1 MAPRGCEEF
10 ARERGGRSLPYGGG
24 RREGKWMMVHSYYD
38 LARSNTIKRYIDYQ
52 HSNSHF
58 HCILFFWIFCSH
70 FIIKLVLIC
79 QNNPMKGL
87 LPLWGP
93 DDSFHF
99 NPMLLQKIIKSSY
112 FQKCCRDITDW
123 NTLVDEVYYQAKH
136 LEPLAVGEWTRNKSF
151 ATTKINSLSLLL

>member
-1 MAPRGCEEF
+1 MSRSALWRQEGAKNLREKEAEDLFHMAVEE
-10 ARERGGRSLPYGGG
+10 GR
-24 RREGKWMMVHSYYD
+24 
-38 LARSNTIKRYIDYQ
+38 
-52 HSNSHF
+52 
-58 HCILFFWIFCSH
+58 
-70 FIIKLVLIC
+70 
-79 QNNPMKGL
+79 NNPMKGL

-136 LEPLAVGEWTRNKSF
+136 LEPLAVGE
-151 ATTKINSLSLLL
+151 